1 MCFAMTCFLLGN
13 KWLYFTGME
22 YAREKPFNLSG
33 HPMINTTIKSSFYA
47 YLSRLRWIK
56 RWGLKRNAHEENV
69 MEHSWEVAVIA
80 HTLALIKNRYFD
92 GQIDANAVATAALYH
107 DVTEV
112 ITGDLPTPI
121 KYHSPAIM
129 NAYKR
134 IEHQAE
140 MELLKLLPDALQDD
154 FRPLIHHEQLPNE
167 QQKLIKAAD
176 KISAYLKCQAELKA
190 GNTEFEMAA
199 RQLAQNIADLQQ
211 PEVVFFMQAFAPSCG
226 LTLDGLMQTH

>member
-1 MCFAMTCFLLGN
+1 MSKN
-13 KWLYFTGME
+13 
-22 YAREKPFNLSG
+22 SVS
-33 HPMINTTIKSSFYA
+33 SSFYA

-80 HTLALIKNRYFD
+80 HTLAVIKNRFFN
-92 GQIDANAVATAALYH
+92 GELDANAIATAALYH
-107 DVTEV
+107 DITEV

-121 KYHSPAIM
+121 KYHTPAILS
-129 NAYKR
+129 AYKQ

-140 MELLKLLPDALQDD
+140 TELLRLLPDALQAD
-154 FRPLIHHEQLPNE
+154 FRRLIVHEEIPE
-167 QQKLIKAAD
+167 PHQQIIKAAD

-190 GNTEFEMAA
+190 GNREFETAA
-199 RQLAQNIADLQQ
+199 EQLAKNINDFKQA
-211 PEVVFFMQAFAPSCG
+211 EVVFFMQTFVPSCG

>member
-1 MCFAMTCFLLGN
+1 MPAI
-13 KWLYFTGME
+13 
-22 YAREKPFNLSG
+22 S
-33 HPMINTTIKSSFYA
+33 SSFYA

-92 GQIDANAVATAALYH
+92 GQLDANAVATAALYH

-121 KYHSPAIM
+121 KYYSPAILG
-129 NAYKR
+129 AYKQ
-134 IEHQAE
+134 IEQQAE
-140 MELLKLLPDALQDD
+140 TELLNLLPDALRED
-154 FRPLIHHEQLPNE
+154 FRSFIQHESLPDAH
-167 QQKLIKAAD
+167 QQIIKAAD

-199 RQLAQNIADLQQ
+199 AQLAQNIHELQQ

-226 LTLDGLMQTH
+226 LTLDGLMQKSDSEKGRNL